1 MVRRALL
8 DRGDLLLAGDEA
20 LPPDQPL
27 PAPPDQ
33 VAAHWRGAGGRW
45 LVWVARAIAWA
56 VILLIGYRGVL
67 AIIDGRSSVAAANST
82 SAGDASQFPVAMA
95 EAYAVQFGDVY
106 LNFNPATAAQRSRA
120 LARFLP
126 AGADPQ
132 LGWDGAG
139 TERVLGDQVA
149 GVSVTG
155 THSAVVTLLARL
167 GSGRLIE
174 LGVPIYAAHGGM
186 IVSGNPA
193 LLPGPAKVAPP
204 APSQTSDQA
213 TEAALQSQLPAFF
226 EAFASGD
233 RTTLA
238 RFTSQAA
245 HIAGLG
251 GSVTF
256 GAIDSVY
263 APVGGSPRQIS
274 VTVTWQ
280 LAGPPAARAGSVGST
295 PASVQMTYEM
305 TVIRQQGS
313 WDVASIGASTA
324 ELTQGPP

>member
-1 MVRRALL
+1 
-8 DRGDLLLAGDEA
+8 
-20 LPPDQPL
+20 
-27 PAPPDQ
+27 
-33 VAAHWRGAGGRW
+33 
-45 LVWVARAIAWA
+45 
-56 VILLIGYRGVL
+56 
-67 AIIDGRSSVAAANST
+67 
-82 SAGDASQFPVAMA
+82 MA

-126 AGADPQ
+126 PGADPQ

-139 TERVLGDQVA
+139 TERVLGVQVA
-149 GVSVTG
+149 GVSASG
-155 THSAVVTLLARL
+155 SHSAVVTLLARL

-226 EAFASGD
+226 AAFASGD
-233 RTTLA
+233 RATLA
-238 RFTSQAA
+238 RFTWPAA

-251 GSVTF
+251 GAVTF

-263 APVGGSPRQIS
+263 APVGGARRQIS

-280 LAGPPAARAGSVGST
+280 LAGPPAATVGSVGTT
-295 PASVQMTYEM
+295 PASVQMTYLM
-305 TVIRQQGS
+305 TVIHQQSS

-324 ELTQGPP
+324 ALSQGPP